1 MRQNLSSS
9 NRAGARSIGAKLEMG
24 TFVQP
29 EMRRVS
35 HTSKDE
41 NMSTIVKVL
50 LLCVLCVGLITGI
63 VYFVKWLS

>member
-1 MRQNLSSS
+1 
-9 NRAGARSIGAKLEMG
+9 MG

-41 NMSTIVKVL
+41 NMPTIVKVL

-63 VYFVKWLS
+63 VYLVKWLS